1 MPTQKEYQG
10 IQIGG
15 SVPQRILGK
24 RDLSGLW
31 NMINI
36 RNQRYDEAIKQ
47 KSAIDVALGNLKLNA
62 AEDKWKYDYARKI
75 QKRIDD
81 AATMGDYGDALDT
94 AVLEAGK
101 AVSSPEVMG
110 RIRANEAY
118 EKKKQE
124 VESRNDISD
133 LTRQRWLDQNKYHYK
148 DTYDNEGNIIGG
160 TEWNAGW
167 SPVSR
172 VEITKLAQAAAQI
185 AAPYK
190 GSTSTSKSG
199 QSSVTDQNG
208 LYGEK
213 GSKSGSTMLSKSGG
227 SSRSSSY
234 SYQRLPEEKIREVF
248 DTLWKAD
255 NQAMLSLEQDYQDL
269 KWKVEK
275 LTKERD
281 ETTDEVKRK
290 SLDDELVKYNASYLG
305 NNNQPM
311 TEQEY
316 MLSKVNPLLHNM
328 AYNYV
333 QTASSVSN
341 NNSVSYGDT
350 AEGELERASRYKDG
364 NTKNLPSMPQV
375 TTSKGAPTSYGTFN
389 FNQEDSTSGITD
401 LMQQQYDRFKN
412 CK

>member
-1 MPTQKEYQG
+1 MANLKQYQDV
-10 IQIGG
+10 QIGG
-15 SVPQRILGK
+15 YIPQRILGQ
-24 RDLSGLW
+24 RDLSPLQ
-31 NMINI
+31 NYVQA
-36 RNQRYDEAIKQ
+36 RNQMWEDTIKQ

-62 AEDKWKYDYARKI
+62 AEDKWKYDYGRRI
-75 QKRIDD
+75 QKKIDE
-81 AATMGDYGDALDT
+81 AAQFGDYSRALDT

-133 LTRQRWLDQNKYHYK
+133 LTRQRWLDQNKYHYE
-148 DTYDNEGNIIGG
+148 DTYDDEGNIIGG

-172 VEITKLAQAAAQI
+172 VEITRLAQAAAQI

-248 DTLWKAD
+248 DVLWKAD
-255 NQAMLSLEQDYQDL
+255 NQAMLSLEQDYQDI

-275 LTKERD
+275 LTKERN
-281 ETTDEVKRK
+281 ETTDEAKRK
-290 SLDDELVKYNASYLG
+290 SLDDELIKYNASYLG

-311 TEQEY
+311 SEQEY

-333 QTASSVSN
+333 QTSSSVSS

-350 AEGELERASRYKDG
+350 NENSYERAKRFNDG
-364 NTKNLPSMPQV
+364 KTDGLPSLPNVV
-375 TTSKGAPTSYGTFN
+375 TTKGAPTTYGTFN
-389 FNQEDSTSGITD
+389 FGQSSTDNIND
-401 LMQQQYDRFKN
+401 LIQ
-412 CK
+412 

>member
-1 MPTQKEYQG
+1 MSTPKEYQG
-10 IQIGG
+10 VQIGG
-15 SVPQRILGK
+15 YVPQRILGK

-94 AVLEAGK
+94 AILEAGK
-101 AVSSPEVMG
+101 AVKSPEVMG

-133 LTRQRWLDQNKYHYK
+133 LTRQRWLDQNKYHYE
-148 DTYDNEGNIIGG
+148 DTYDDEGNIIGG

-248 DTLWKAD
+248 DALWKAD
-255 NQAMLSLEQDYQDL
+255 NQAMLSLEQDYQDI

-275 LTKERD
+275 LTKERN
-281 ETTDEVKRK
+281 ETTDEAKRK

-311 TEQEY
+311 SEQEY

-333 QTASSVSN
+333 QTSSSVSS

-350 AEGELERASRYKDG
+350 NENSYERAKRFNDG
-364 NTKNLPSMPQV
+364 KTDGLPSLPNVV
-375 TTSKGAPTSYGTFN
+375 TTKGAPTTYGTFN
-389 FNQEDSTSGITD
+389 FGQSSTDNIND
-401 LMQQQYDRFKN
+401 LIQ
-412 CK
+412 

>member
-1 MPTQKEYQG
+1 MSTPKEYQG
-10 IQIGG
+10 VQIGG
-15 SVPQRILGK
+15 YVPQRILGK

-94 AVLEAGK
+94 AILEAGK
-101 AVSSPEVMG
+101 AVKSPEVMG

-133 LTRQRWLDQNKYHYK
+133 LTRQRWLDQNKYHYE
-148 DTYDNEGNIIGG
+148 DTYDDEGNIIGG

-213 GSKSGSTMLSKSGG
+213 GSKSGSAMLSKSGG
-227 SSRSSSY
+227 FSRSSSY

-248 DTLWKAD
+248 DVLWKAD
-255 NQAMLSLEQDYQDL
+255 NQAMLSLEQDYQDI

-275 LTKERD
+275 LTKERN
-281 ETTDEVKRK
+281 ETTDEAKRK

-305 NNNQPM
+305 NNKQPM
-311 TEQEY
+311 SEQEY

-333 QTASSVSN
+333 QTSSSVSSN
-341 NNSVSYGDT
+341 SSVSYGDT
-350 AEGELERASRYKDG
+350 NEGSYERAKRFNDG
-364 NTKNLPSMPQV
+364 KTDGLPSLPNVV
-375 TTSKGAPTSYGTFN
+375 TTKGAPTTYGTFN
-389 FNQEDSTSGITD
+389 FGQSSTDNIND
-401 LMQQQYDRFKN
+401 LIQ
-412 CK
+412 

>member
-1 MPTQKEYQG
+1 MSTPKEYQG
-10 IQIGG
+10 VQIGG
-15 SVPQRILGK
+15 YVPQRILGK

-94 AVLEAGK
+94 AILEAGK
-101 AVSSPEVMG
+101 AVKSPEVMG

-133 LTRQRWLDQNKYHYK
+133 LTRQRWLDQNKYHYE
-148 DTYDNEGNIIGG
+148 DTYDDEGNIIGG

-248 DTLWKAD
+248 DVLWKAD
-255 NQAMLSLEQDYQDL
+255 NQAMLSLEQDYQDI

-275 LTKERD
+275 LTKERN
-281 ETTDEVKRK
+281 ETTDEAKRK

-311 TEQEY
+311 SEQEY

-333 QTASSVSN
+333 QTSSSVSS

-350 AEGELERASRYKDG
+350 NENSYERAKRFNDG
-364 NTKNLPSMPQV
+364 KTDGLPSLPNVV
-375 TTSKGAPTSYGTFN
+375 TTKGAPTTYGTFN
-389 FNQEDSTSGITD
+389 FGQSSTDNIND
-401 LMQQQYDRFKN
+401 LIQ
-412 CK
+412 

>member
-1 MPTQKEYQG
+1 MSTTKEYQG
-10 IQIGG
+10 VQIGG
-15 SVPQRILGK
+15 YVPQRILGK

-94 AVLEAGK
+94 AILEAGK
-101 AVSSPEVMG
+101 AVKSPEVMG

-133 LTRQRWLDQNKYHYK
+133 LTRQRWLDQNKYHYE
-148 DTYDNEGNIIGG
+148 DTYDDEGNIIGG

-248 DTLWKAD
+248 DVLWKAD
-255 NQAMLSLEQDYQDL
+255 NQAMLSLEQDYQDI

-275 LTKERD
+275 LTKERN
-281 ETTDEVKRK
+281 ETTDEIKRK

-311 TEQEY
+311 SEQEY

-333 QTASSVSN
+333 QTSSSVSS

-350 AEGELERASRYKDG
+350 NENSYERAKRFNDG
-364 NTKNLPSMPQV
+364 KTDGLPSLPNVV
-375 TTSKGAPTSYGTFN
+375 TTKGAPTTYGTFN
-389 FNQEDSTSGITD
+389 FGQSSTDNIND
-401 LMQQQYDRFKN
+401 LIQ
-412 CK
+412 

>member
-1 MPTQKEYQG
+1 MASSKEYQG

-110 RIRANEAY
+110 RIRANEQY

-124 VESRNDISD
+124 VETRNDISD
-133 LTRQRWLDQNKYHYK
+133 LTRQRWLDQNKYHYE

-199 QSSVTDQNG
+199 QSSVTDNNG

-213 GSKSGSTMLSKSGG
+213 GSKSGSTMLSKTGG
-227 SSRSSSY
+227 SSKSSSY
-234 SYQRLPEEKIREVF
+234 SYQRLPEEKIKEVF
-248 DTLWKAD
+248 DVLWKAD
-255 NQAMLSLEQDYQDL
+255 NQAMLSLEQDYQDI

-305 NNNQPM
+305 NNKQPM
-311 TEQEY
+311 NEQEY

-333 QTASSVSN
+333 QKASSVSS
-341 NNSVSYGDT
+341 NNSVTYGDT
-350 AEGELERASRYKDG
+350 AEGEYKRASRYKDG
-364 NTKNLPSMPQV
+364 NTKDLPSMPKV
-375 TTSKGAPTSYGTFN
+375 TTSKGAPTSYGTFDLGQGDVTYN
-389 FNQEDSTSGITD
+389 ITD
-401 LMQQQYDRFKN
+401 LIQ
-412 CK
+412 

>member
-10 IQIGG
+10 VQIGG
-15 SVPQRILGK
+15 YVPQRILGK

-148 DTYDNEGNIIGG
+148 DTYDDKGNIIGG

-199 QSSVTDQNG
+199 QSSITDQNG

-255 NQAMLSLEQDYQDL
+255 NQAMLSLEQDYQDI

-275 LTKERD
+275 LTKERN
-281 ETTDEVKRK
+281 ETTDEIKRRT
-290 SLDDELVKYNASYLG
+290 LDDELVKYNASYLG

-311 TEQEY
+311 SEQEY
-316 MLSKVNPLLHNM
+316 MLSKINPLLHNM

-333 QTASSVSN
+333 QTSSSVSS

-350 AEGELERASRYKDG
+350 NEGSYERAKRFNDG
-364 NTKNLPSMPQV
+364 KTEGLPSLPNIV
-375 TTSKGAPTSYGTFN
+375 TTKGAPTTYGTFN
-389 FNQEDSTSGITD
+389 FGQSSTDNIND
-401 LMQQQYDRFKN
+401 LMQ
-412 CK
+412 

>member
-1 MPTQKEYQG
+1 MSTPKEYQG
-10 IQIGG
+10 VQIGG
-15 SVPQRILGK
+15 YVPQRILGK

-94 AVLEAGK
+94 AILEAGK
-101 AVSSPEVMG
+101 AVKSPEVMG

-133 LTRQRWLDQNKYHYK
+133 LTRQRWLDQNKYHYE
-148 DTYDNEGNIIGG
+148 DTYDDEGNIIGG

-248 DTLWKAD
+248 DALWKAD
-255 NQAMLSLEQDYQDL
+255 NQAMLSLEQDYQDI

-275 LTKERD
+275 LTKERN
-281 ETTDEVKRK
+281 ETTDEAKRK

-311 TEQEY
+311 SEQEY

-333 QTASSVSN
+333 QTSSSVSS

-350 AEGELERASRYKDG
+350 NEGSYERAKRFNDG
-364 NTKNLPSMPQV
+364 KTDGLPSLPNVV
-375 TTSKGAPTSYGTFN
+375 TTKGAPTTYGTFN
-389 FNQEDSTSGITD
+389 FGQSSTDNIND
-401 LMQQQYDRFKN
+401 LIQ
-412 CK
+412 

>member
-1 MPTQKEYQG
+1 MSTPKEYQG
-10 IQIGG
+10 VQIGG
-15 SVPQRILGK
+15 YVPQRILGK

-94 AVLEAGK
+94 AILEAGK
-101 AVSSPEVMG
+101 AVKSPEVMG

-133 LTRQRWLDQNKYHYK
+133 LTRQRWLDQNKYHYE
-148 DTYDNEGNIIGG
+148 DTYDDEGNIIGG

-248 DTLWKAD
+248 DVLWKAD
-255 NQAMLSLEQDYQDL
+255 NQAMLSLEQDYQDI

-275 LTKERD
+275 LTKERN
-281 ETTDEVKRK
+281 ETTDETKRK

-305 NNNQPM
+305 NNKQPM
-311 TEQEY
+311 SEQEY

-333 QTASSVSN
+333 QTSSSVSSN
-341 NNSVSYGDT
+341 SSVSYGDT
-350 AEGELERASRYKDG
+350 NEGSYERAKRFNDG
-364 NTKNLPSMPQV
+364 KTDGLPSLPNVV
-375 TTSKGAPTSYGTFN
+375 TTKGAPTTYGTFN
-389 FNQEDSTSGITD
+389 FGQSSTDNIND
-401 LMQQQYDRFKN
+401 LIQ
-412 CK
+412 

>member
-1 MPTQKEYQG
+1 MSTPKEYQG
-10 IQIGG
+10 VQIGG
-15 SVPQRILGK
+15 YVPQRILGK

-94 AVLEAGK
+94 AILEAGK
-101 AVSSPEVMG
+101 AVKSPEVMG

-133 LTRQRWLDQNKYHYK
+133 LTRQRWLDQNKYHYE
-148 DTYDNEGNIIGG
+148 DTYDDEGNIIGG

-248 DTLWKAD
+248 DVLWKAD
-255 NQAMLSLEQDYQDL
+255 NQAMLSLEQDYQDI

-275 LTKERD
+275 LTKERN
-281 ETTDEVKRK
+281 ETTDEAKRK

-311 TEQEY
+311 SEQEY

-333 QTASSVSN
+333 QTSSSVSS

-350 AEGELERASRYKDG
+350 NEGSYERAKRFNDG
-364 NTKNLPSMPQV
+364 KTDGLPSLPNVV
-375 TTSKGAPTSYGTFN
+375 TTKGAPTTYGTFN
-389 FNQEDSTSGITD
+389 FGQSSTDNIND
-401 LMQQQYDRFKN
+401 LIQ
-412 CK
+412 

>member
-1 MPTQKEYQG
+1 MANLKQYQDV
-10 IQIGG
+10 QIGG
-15 SVPQRILGK
+15 YIPQRILGQ
-24 RDLSGLW
+24 RDLSPLQ
-31 NMINI
+31 NYVQA
-36 RNQRYDEAIKQ
+36 RNQMWEDTIKQ

-62 AEDKWKYDYARKI
+62 AEDKWKYDYGRRI
-75 QKRIDD
+75 QKKIDE
-81 AATMGDYGDALDT
+81 AAQFGDYSRALDT

-133 LTRQRWLDQNKYHYK
+133 LTRQRWLDQNKYHYE
-148 DTYDNEGNIIGG
+148 DTYDDEGNIIGG

-248 DTLWKAD
+248 DALWKAD
-255 NQAMLSLEQDYQDL
+255 NQAMLSLEQDYQDI

-275 LTKERD
+275 LTKERN
-281 ETTDEVKRK
+281 ETTDEAKRK

-311 TEQEY
+311 SEQEY

-333 QTASSVSN
+333 QTSSSVSS

-350 AEGELERASRYKDG
+350 NENSYERAKRFNDG
-364 NTKNLPSMPQV
+364 KTDGLPSLPNVV
-375 TTSKGAPTSYGTFN
+375 TTKGAPTTYGTFN
-389 FNQEDSTSGITD
+389 FGQSSTDNIND
-401 LMQQQYDRFKN
+401 LIQ
-412 CK
+412 

>member
-1 MPTQKEYQG
+1 MSTPKEYQSV
-10 IQIGG
+10 QIGG
-15 SVPQRILGK
+15 YVPQRILGK

-94 AVLEAGK
+94 AILEAGK

-133 LTRQRWLDQNKYHYK
+133 LTRQRWLDQNKYHYE
-148 DTYDNEGNIIGG
+148 DTYDDEGNIIGG

-248 DTLWKAD
+248 DVLWKAD
-255 NQAMLSLEQDYQDL
+255 NQAMLSLEQDYQDI

-275 LTKERD
+275 LTKERN
-281 ETTDEVKRK
+281 ETTDEAKRK

-311 TEQEY
+311 SEQEY

-333 QTASSVSN
+333 QTSSSVSS

-350 AEGELERASRYKDG
+350 NEGSYERAKRFNDG
-364 NTKNLPSMPQV
+364 KTDGLPSLPNVV
-375 TTSKGAPTSYGTFN
+375 TTKGAPTTYGTFN
-389 FNQEDSTSGITD
+389 FGQSSTDNIND
-401 LMQQQYDRFKN
+401 LIQ
-412 CK
+412 

>member
-10 IQIGG
+10 VQIGG
-15 SVPQRILGK
+15 YVPQRILGK

-62 AEDKWKYDYARKI
+62 AEDKWKYDYGRRI
-75 QKRIDD
+75 QKKIDD
-81 AATMGDYGDALDT
+81 AAQFGDYSRALDT

-133 LTRQRWLDQNKYHYK
+133 LTRQRWLDQNKYHYE
-148 DTYDNEGNIIGG
+148 DTYDDEGNIIGG

-248 DTLWKAD
+248 DVLWKAD
-255 NQAMLSLEQDYQDL
+255 NQAMLSLEQDYQDI

-275 LTKERD
+275 LTKERN
-281 ETTDEVKRK
+281 ETTDEAKRK

-311 TEQEY
+311 SEQEY

-333 QTASSVSN
+333 QTSSSVSS

-350 AEGELERASRYKDG
+350 NEGSYERAKRFNDG
-364 NTKNLPSMPQV
+364 KTDGLPSLPNVV
-375 TTSKGAPTSYGTFN
+375 TTKGAPTTYGTFN
-389 FNQEDSTSGITD
+389 FGQSSTDNIND
-401 LMQQQYDRFKN
+401 LIQ
-412 CK
+412 

>member
-1 MPTQKEYQG
+1 MSTPKEYQG
-10 IQIGG
+10 VQIGG
-15 SVPQRILGK
+15 YVPQRILGK

-94 AVLEAGK
+94 AILEAGK

-133 LTRQRWLDQNKYHYK
+133 LTRQRWLDQNKYHYE
-148 DTYDNEGNIIGG
+148 DTYDDEGNIIGG

-248 DTLWKAD
+248 DVLWKAD
-255 NQAMLSLEQDYQDL
+255 NQAMLSLEQDYQDI

-275 LTKERD
+275 LTKERN
-281 ETTDEVKRK
+281 ETTDEAKRK

-311 TEQEY
+311 SEQEY

-333 QTASSVSN
+333 QTSSSVSS

-350 AEGELERASRYKDG
+350 NENSYERAKRFNDG
-364 NTKNLPSMPQV
+364 KTDGLPSLPNVV
-375 TTSKGAPTSYGTFN
+375 TTKGAPTTYGTFN
-389 FNQEDSTSGITD
+389 FGQSSTDNIND
-401 LMQQQYDRFKN
+401 LIQ
-412 CK
+412 

>member
-1 MPTQKEYQG
+1 MSTPKEYQSV
-10 IQIGG
+10 QIGG
-15 SVPQRILGK
+15 YVPQRILGK

-94 AVLEAGK
+94 AILEAGK
-101 AVSSPEVMG
+101 AVKSPEVMG

-133 LTRQRWLDQNKYHYK
+133 LTRQRWLDQNKYHYE
-148 DTYDNEGNIIGG
+148 DTYDDEGNIIGG

-199 QSSVTDQNG
+199 QNSVTDQNG

-248 DTLWKAD
+248 DVLWKAD
-255 NQAMLSLEQDYQDL
+255 NQAMLSLEQDYQDI

-275 LTKERD
+275 LTKERN
-281 ETTDEVKRK
+281 ETTDEAKRK

-311 TEQEY
+311 SEQEY

-328 AYNYV
+328 AYNYI
-333 QTASSVSN
+333 QTSSSVSS

-350 AEGELERASRYKDG
+350 NEGSYERAKRFNDG
-364 NTKNLPSMPQV
+364 KTDGLPSLPNVV
-375 TTSKGAPTSYGTFN
+375 TTKGAPTTYGTFN
-389 FNQEDSTSGITD
+389 FGQSSTDNIND
-401 LMQQQYDRFKN
+401 LIQ
-412 CK
+412 

>member
-1 MPTQKEYQG
+1 MSTPKEYQG
-10 IQIGG
+10 VQIGG
-15 SVPQRILGK
+15 YVPQRILGK

-94 AVLEAGK
+94 AILEAGK

-133 LTRQRWLDQNKYHYK
+133 LTRQRWLDQNKYHYE
-148 DTYDNEGNIIGG
+148 DTYDDEGNIIGG

-248 DTLWKAD
+248 DALWKAD
-255 NQAMLSLEQDYQDL
+255 NQAMLSLEQDYQDI

-275 LTKERD
+275 LTKERN
-281 ETTDEVKRK
+281 ETTDEAKRK

-311 TEQEY
+311 SEQEY

-333 QTASSVSN
+333 QTSSSVSS

-350 AEGELERASRYKDG
+350 NENSYERAKRFNDG
-364 NTKNLPSMPQV
+364 KTDGLPSLPNVV
-375 TTSKGAPTSYGTFN
+375 TTKGAPTTYGTFN
-389 FNQEDSTSGITD
+389 FGQSSTDNIND
-401 LMQQQYDRFKN
+401 LIQ
-412 CK
+412 

>member
-1 MPTQKEYQG
+1 MSTPKEYQG
-10 IQIGG
+10 VQIGG
-15 SVPQRILGK
+15 YVPQRILGK

-94 AVLEAGK
+94 AILEAGK
-101 AVSSPEVMG
+101 AVTSPEVMG

-133 LTRQRWLDQNKYHYK
+133 LTRQRWLDQNKYHYE
-148 DTYDNEGNIIGG
+148 DTYDDEGNIIGG

-248 DTLWKAD
+248 DVLWKAD
-255 NQAMLSLEQDYQDL
+255 NQAMLSLEQDYQDI

-275 LTKERD
+275 LTKERN
-281 ETTDEVKRK
+281 ETTDETKRK

-311 TEQEY
+311 SEQEY

-333 QTASSVSN
+333 QTSSSVSS

-350 AEGELERASRYKDG
+350 NEGSYERAKRFNDG
-364 NTKNLPSMPQV
+364 KTDGLPSLPNVV
-375 TTSKGAPTSYGTFN
+375 TTKGAPTTYGTFDLGQGDN
-389 FNQEDSTSGITD
+389 TNSIMD
-401 LMQQQYDRFKN
+401 LMQ
-412 CK
+412 

>member
-1 MPTQKEYQG
+1 MTTPKEYQG
-10 IQIGG
+10 VQIGG
-15 SVPQRILGK
+15 YVPQRILGK

-94 AVLEAGK
+94 AILEAGK
-101 AVSSPEVMG
+101 AVKSPEIMG

-133 LTRQRWLDQNKYHYK
+133 LTRQRWLDQNKYHYE
-148 DTYDNEGNIIGG
+148 DTYDDEGNIIGG

-199 QSSVTDQNG
+199 QNSVTDQNG

-248 DTLWKAD
+248 DALWKAD
-255 NQAMLSLEQDYQDL
+255 NQAMLSLEQDYQDI

-281 ETTDEVKRK
+281 ETTDEAKRK
-290 SLDDELVKYNASYLG
+290 SLDNELVKYNASYLG

-311 TEQEY
+311 SEQEY

-333 QTASSVSN
+333 QTSSSVSS

-389 FNQEDSTSGITD
+389 FGQGDSTSGITD
-401 LMQQQYDRFKN
+401 LMQ
-412 CK
+412 

>member
-1 MPTQKEYQG
+1 MANLKQYQDV
-10 IQIGG
+10 QIGG
-15 SVPQRILGK
+15 YIPQRILGQ
-24 RDLSGLW
+24 RDLSPLQ
-31 NMINI
+31 NYVQA
-36 RNQRYDEAIKQ
+36 RNQMWEDTIKQ

-94 AVLEAGK
+94 AILEAGK
-101 AVSSPEVMG
+101 AVKSPEVMG

-133 LTRQRWLDQNKYHYK
+133 LTRQRWLDQNKYHYE
-148 DTYDNEGNIIGG
+148 DTYDDEGNIIGG

-248 DTLWKAD
+248 DVLWKAD
-255 NQAMLSLEQDYQDL
+255 NQAMLSLEQDYQDI

-275 LTKERD
+275 LTKERN
-281 ETTDEVKRK
+281 ETTDEAKRK

-311 TEQEY
+311 SEQEY

-333 QTASSVSN
+333 QTSSSVSS

-350 AEGELERASRYKDG
+350 NEGSYERAKRFNDG
-364 NTKNLPSMPQV
+364 KTDGLPSLPNVV
-375 TTSKGAPTSYGTFN
+375 TTKGAPTTYGTFN
-389 FNQEDSTSGITD
+389 FGQSSTDNIND
-401 LMQQQYDRFKN
+401 LIQ
-412 CK
+412 

>member
-1 MPTQKEYQG
+1 MANLKQYQDV
-10 IQIGG
+10 QIGG
-15 SVPQRILGK
+15 YVPQRILGQ
-24 RDLSGLW
+24 RDLSPLQ
-31 NMINI
+31 NYVQA
-36 RNQRYDEAIKQ
+36 RNKMWEDTIKQ
-47 KSAIDVALGNLKLNA
+47 KSAIDVALGNLKLNV
-62 AEDKWKYDYARKI
+62 AEDKWKYDYGRRI
-75 QKRIDD
+75 QKKIDE
-81 AATMGDYGDALDT
+81 AAQFGDYSRALNT

-133 LTRQRWLDQNKYHYK
+133 LTRQRWLDQNKYHYE
-148 DTYDNEGNIIGG
+148 DTYDDEGNIIGG

-167 SPVSR
+167 SPVSK

-199 QSSVTDQNG
+199 QNSVTDQNG

-248 DTLWKAD
+248 DVLWKAD
-255 NQAMLSLEQDYQDL
+255 NQAMLSLEQDYQDI

-275 LTKERD
+275 LTKERN
-281 ETTDEVKRK
+281 ETTDETKRK

-311 TEQEY
+311 SEQEY
-316 MLSKVNPLLHNM
+316 MLSKINPLLHNM

-333 QTASSVSN
+333 QTSSSVSS

-350 AEGELERASRYKDG
+350 NENSYERAKRFNDG
-364 NTKNLPSMPQV
+364 KTEGLPSLPNIV
-375 TTSKGAPTSYGTFN
+375 TTKGAPTTYGTFN
-389 FNQEDSTSGITD
+389 FGQSSTDNIND
-401 LMQQQYDRFKN
+401 LMQ
-412 CK
+412 

>member
-1 MPTQKEYQG
+1 MASSKQYQG

-15 SVPQRILGK
+15 NVPQRILGQ
-24 RDLSGLW
+24 RDLSPLQ
-31 NMINI
+31 NYVQA
-36 RNQRYDEAIKQ
+36 RNQMWEDTIKQ

-62 AEDKWKYDYARKI
+62 AEDKWKYDYGRKI
-75 QKRIDD
+75 QKKIDD
-81 AATMGDYGDALDT
+81 AAQFGDYSRALDT
-94 AVLEAGK
+94 ATLEAGK

-227 SSRSSSY
+227 SSKSSSY

-275 LTKERD
+275 LTKERN

-290 SLDDELVKYNASYLG
+290 SLDDELIKYNASYLG
-305 NNNQPM
+305 NNNQAM
-311 TEQEY
+311 SEQEY
-316 MLSKVNPLLHNM
+316 MLSKVNPLLHAM
-328 AYNYV
+328 AYNYI
-333 QTASSVSN
+333 QTSSSVSN

-375 TTSKGAPTSYGTFN
+375 TTSKGAPTSYGMFN
-389 FNQEDSTSGITD
+389 FNQGDSTSGITD
-401 LMQQQYDRFKN
+401 LIQ
-412 CK
+412 

>member
-1 MPTQKEYQG
+1 MSTPKEYQSV
-10 IQIGG
+10 QIGG
-15 SVPQRILGK
+15 YIPQRILGK

-94 AVLEAGK
+94 AILEAGK
-101 AVSSPEVMG
+101 AVKSPEVMG

-133 LTRQRWLDQNKYHYK
+133 LTRQRWLDQNKYHYE
-148 DTYDNEGNIIGG
+148 DTYDDEGNIIGG

-248 DTLWKAD
+248 DVLWKAD
-255 NQAMLSLEQDYQDL
+255 NQAMLSLEQDYQDI

-275 LTKERD
+275 LTKERN
-281 ETTDEVKRK
+281 ETTDEAKRK

-311 TEQEY
+311 SEQEY

-333 QTASSVSN
+333 QTSSSVSS

-350 AEGELERASRYKDG
+350 NEGSYERAKRFNDG
-364 NTKNLPSMPQV
+364 KTDGLPSLPNVV
-375 TTSKGAPTSYGTFN
+375 TTKGAPTTYGTFN
-389 FNQEDSTSGITD
+389 FGQSSTDNIND
-401 LMQQQYDRFKN
+401 LIQ
-412 CK
+412 

>member
-1 MPTQKEYQG
+1 
-10 IQIGG
+10 
-15 SVPQRILGK
+15 
-24 RDLSGLW
+24 
-31 NMINI
+31 
-36 RNQRYDEAIKQ
+36 
-47 KSAIDVALGNLKLNA
+47 
-62 AEDKWKYDYARKI
+62 
-75 QKRIDD
+75 
-81 AATMGDYGDALDT
+81 
-94 AVLEAGK
+94 
-101 AVSSPEVMG
+101 MG

-133 LTRQRWLDQNKYHYK
+133 LTRQRWLDQNKYHYE
-148 DTYDNEGNIIGG
+148 DTYDDEGNIIGG

-248 DTLWKAD
+248 DALWKAD
-255 NQAMLSLEQDYQDL
+255 NQAMLSLEQDYQDI

-275 LTKERD
+275 LTKERN
-281 ETTDEVKRK
+281 ETTDETKRK

-311 TEQEY
+311 SEQEY

-333 QTASSVSN
+333 QTSSSVSS

-350 AEGELERASRYKDG
+350 NEGSYERAKRFNDG
-364 NTKNLPSMPQV
+364 KTDGLPSLPNVV
-375 TTSKGAPTSYGTFN
+375 TTKGAPTTYGTFN
-389 FNQEDSTSGITD
+389 FGQSSTDNIND
-401 LMQQQYDRFKN
+401 LMQ
-412 CK
+412 

>member
-1 MPTQKEYQG
+1 MSTPKEYQSV
-10 IQIGG
+10 QIGG
-15 SVPQRILGK
+15 YVPQRILGK

-94 AVLEAGK
+94 AILEAGK
-101 AVSSPEVMG
+101 AVKSPEVMG

-133 LTRQRWLDQNKYHYK
+133 LTRQRWLDQNKYHYE
-148 DTYDNEGNIIGG
+148 DTYDDEGNIIGG

-248 DTLWKAD
+248 DVLWKAD
-255 NQAMLSLEQDYQDL
+255 NQAMLSLEQDYQDI

-275 LTKERD
+275 LTKERN
-281 ETTDEVKRK
+281 ETTDEAKRK

-311 TEQEY
+311 SEQEY

-333 QTASSVSN
+333 QTSSSVSS

-350 AEGELERASRYKDG
+350 NEGSYERAKRFNDG
-364 NTKNLPSMPQV
+364 KTDGLPSLPNVV
-375 TTSKGAPTSYGTFN
+375 TTKGAPTTYGTFN
-389 FNQEDSTSGITD
+389 FGQSSTDNIND
-401 LMQQQYDRFKN
+401 LIQ
-412 CK
+412 

>member
-1 MPTQKEYQG
+1 MSTPKEYQG
-10 IQIGG
+10 VQIGG
-15 SVPQRILGK
+15 YVPQRILGK

-47 KSAIDVALGNLKLNA
+47 KSAIDVALGNLKLNS

-133 LTRQRWLDQNKYHYK
+133 LTRQRWLDQNKYHYE
-148 DTYDNEGNIIGG
+148 DTYDDEGNIIGG

-190 GSTSTSKSG
+190 GSTSTSKG
-199 QSSVTDQNG
+199 DQSSITDQNG

-248 DTLWKAD
+248 DVLWKAD
-255 NQAMLSLEQDYQDL
+255 NQAMLSLEQDYQDI

-275 LTKERD
+275 LTKERN
-281 ETTDEVKRK
+281 ETTDETKRK

-311 TEQEY
+311 SEQEY

-333 QTASSVSN
+333 QTSSSVSS

-350 AEGELERASRYKDG
+350 NEGSYERAKRFNDG
-364 NTKNLPSMPQV
+364 KTDGLPSLPNVV
-375 TTSKGAPTSYGTFN
+375 TTKGAPTTYGTFN
-389 FNQEDSTSGITD
+389 FGQSSTDNIND
-401 LMQQQYDRFKN
+401 LIQ
-412 CK
+412 

>member
-10 IQIGG
+10 VQIGG
-15 SVPQRILGK
+15 YVPQRILGK

-148 DTYDNEGNIIGG
+148 DTYDDKGNIIGG

-199 QSSVTDQNG
+199 QSSITDQNG

-255 NQAMLSLEQDYQDL
+255 NQAMLSLEQDYQDI

-275 LTKERD
+275 LTKERN
-281 ETTDEVKRK
+281 ETTDEIKRRT
-290 SLDDELVKYNASYLG
+290 LDDELVKYNASYLG

-311 TEQEY
+311 SEQEY
-316 MLSKVNPLLHNM
+316 MLSKINPLLHNM

-333 QTASSVSN
+333 QTSSSVSS
-341 NNSVSYGDT
+341 NNSISYGDT
-350 AEGELERASRYKDG
+350 NEGSYERAKRFNDG
-364 NTKNLPSMPQV
+364 KTEGLPSLPNIV
-375 TTSKGAPTSYGTFN
+375 TTKGAPTTYGTFN
-389 FNQEDSTSGITD
+389 FGQSSTDNIND
-401 LMQQQYDRFKN
+401 LMQ
-412 CK
+412 

>member
-1 MPTQKEYQG
+1 MANLKQYQDV
-10 IQIGG
+10 QIGG
-15 SVPQRILGK
+15 YVPQRILGQ
-24 RDLSGLW
+24 RDLSPLQ
-31 NMINI
+31 NYVQT
-36 RNQRYDEAIKQ
+36 RNQMWEDAIKQ

-133 LTRQRWLDQNKYHYK
+133 LTRQRWLDQNKYHYE
-148 DTYDNEGNIIGG
+148 DTYDDEGNIIGG

-227 SSRSSSY
+227 SSKSSSY

-248 DTLWKAD
+248 DVLWKAD
-255 NQAMLSLEQDYQDL
+255 NQAMLSLEQDYQDI

-275 LTKERD
+275 LTKERN
-281 ETTDEVKRK
+281 ETTDEIKRR

-311 TEQEY
+311 SEQEY

-333 QTASSVSN
+333 QTSSSVSS

-350 AEGELERASRYKDG
+350 NENSYERAKRFNDG
-364 NTKNLPSMPQV
+364 KTEGLPSLPNIV
-375 TTSKGAPTSYGTFN
+375 TTKGAPTTYGTFN
-389 FNQEDSTSGITD
+389 FGQSSTDNIND
-401 LMQQQYDRFKN
+401 LMQ
-412 CK
+412 

>member
-1 MPTQKEYQG
+1 MANLKQYQDV
-10 IQIGG
+10 QIGG
-15 SVPQRILGK
+15 YVPQRILGQ
-24 RDLSGLW
+24 RDLSPLQ
-31 NMINI
+31 NYVQA
-36 RNQRYDEAIKQ
+36 RNQMWEDTIKQ

-62 AEDKWKYDYARKI
+62 AEDKWKYDYARKV

-133 LTRQRWLDQNKYHYK
+133 LTRQRWLDQNKYHYE
-148 DTYDNEGNIIGG
+148 DTYDDEGNIIGG

-248 DTLWKAD
+248 DVLWKAD
-255 NQAMLSLEQDYQDL
+255 NQAMLSLEQDYQDI

-281 ETTDEVKRK
+281 ETTDEIKRK

-305 NNNQPM
+305 NNKQPM
-311 TEQEY
+311 SEQEY

-333 QTASSVSN
+333 QTSSSVSS

-350 AEGELERASRYKDG
+350 NENSYERAKRFNDG
-364 NTKNLPSMPQV
+364 KTDGLPSLPNVV
-375 TTSKGAPTSYGTFN
+375 TTKGAPTTYGTFN
-389 FNQEDSTSGITD
+389 FGQSSTDNIND
-401 LMQQQYDRFKN
+401 LIQ
-412 CK
+412 

>member
-10 IQIGG
+10 VQIGG
-15 SVPQRILGK
+15 YVPQRILGK

-133 LTRQRWLDQNKYHYK
+133 LTRQRWLDQNKYHYE
-148 DTYDNEGNIIGG
+148 DTYDDEGNIIGG

-248 DTLWKAD
+248 DVLWKAD
-255 NQAMLSLEQDYQDL
+255 NQAMLSLEQDYQDI

-275 LTKERD
+275 LTKERN
-281 ETTDEVKRK
+281 ETTDETKRK

-311 TEQEY
+311 SEQEY

-333 QTASSVSN
+333 QTSSSVSS

-350 AEGELERASRYKDG
+350 NENSYERAKRFNDG
-364 NTKNLPSMPQV
+364 KTDGLPSLPNVV
-375 TTSKGAPTSYGTFN
+375 TTKGAPTTYGTFN
-389 FNQEDSTSGITD
+389 FGQSSTDNIND
-401 LMQQQYDRFKN
+401 LMQ
-412 CK
+412 

>member
-1 MPTQKEYQG
+1 MSTPKEYQG
-10 IQIGG
+10 VQIGG
-15 SVPQRILGK
+15 YVPQRILGK

-94 AVLEAGK
+94 AILEAGK
-101 AVSSPEVMG
+101 AIKSPEVMG

-133 LTRQRWLDQNKYHYK
+133 LTRQRWLDQNKYHYE
-148 DTYDNEGNIIGG
+148 DTYDDEGNIIGG

-248 DTLWKAD
+248 DVLWKAD
-255 NQAMLSLEQDYQDL
+255 NQAMLSLEQDYQDI

-281 ETTDEVKRK
+281 ETTDETKRK

-311 TEQEY
+311 SEQEY

-333 QTASSVSN
+333 QTSSSVSS

-350 AEGELERASRYKDG
+350 NEGSYERAKRFNDG
-364 NTKNLPSMPQV
+364 KTDGLPSLPNVV
-375 TTSKGAPTSYGTFN
+375 TTKGAPTTYGTFN
-389 FNQEDSTSGITD
+389 FGQSSTDNIND
-401 LMQQQYDRFKN
+401 LIQ
-412 CK
+412 

>member
-133 LTRQRWLDQNKYHYK
+133 LTRQRWFDQNKYHYE

-199 QSSVTDQNG
+199 QSSITDQNG

-248 DTLWKAD
+248 NTLWKAD
-255 NQAMLSLEQDYQDL
+255 NQAMLSLEQDYQDI

-333 QTASSVSN
+333 QTASSVSS

-389 FNQEDSTSGITD
+389 FNQGDSTSGITN
-401 LMQQQYDRFKN
+401 LMQ
-412 CK
+412 

>member
-1 MPTQKEYQG
+1 MSTTKEYQG
-10 IQIGG
+10 VQIGG
-15 SVPQRILGK
+15 YVPQRILGK

-94 AVLEAGK
+94 AILEAGK
-101 AVSSPEVMG
+101 AVSSPEVIG

-133 LTRQRWLDQNKYHYK
+133 LTRQRWLDQNKYHYE
-148 DTYDNEGNIIGG
+148 DTYDDEGNIIGG

-248 DTLWKAD
+248 DVLWKAD
-255 NQAMLSLEQDYQDL
+255 NQAMLSLEQDYQDI

-275 LTKERD
+275 LTKERN
-281 ETTDEVKRK
+281 ETTDEIKRK

-311 TEQEY
+311 SEQEY

-333 QTASSVSN
+333 QTSSSVSS

-350 AEGELERASRYKDG
+350 NEGSYERAKRFNDG
-364 NTKNLPSMPQV
+364 KTEGLPSLPNVV
-375 TTSKGAPTSYGTFN
+375 TTKGAPTTYGTFN
-389 FNQEDSTSGITD
+389 FGQSSTDNIND
-401 LMQQQYDRFKN
+401 LIQ
-412 CK
+412 

>member
-124 VESRNDISD
+124 VETRNDISD
-133 LTRQRWLDQNKYHYK
+133 LTRQRWLDQNKYHYE
-148 DTYDNEGNIIGG
+148 DTYDDEGNIIGG

-199 QSSVTDQNG
+199 QSSVTDNNG

-213 GSKSGSTMLSKSGG
+213 GSKSGSTMLSKTGG
-227 SSRSSSY
+227 SSKSSSY
-234 SYQRLPEEKIREVF
+234 SYQRLPEEKIKEVF
-248 DTLWKAD
+248 DVLWKAD
-255 NQAMLSLEQDYQDL
+255 NQAMLSLEQDYQDI

-305 NNNQPM
+305 NNKQAMN
-311 TEQEY
+311 EQEY

-333 QTASSVSN
+333 QKASSVSS
-341 NNSVSYGDT
+341 NNSVTYGDN
-350 AEGELERASRYKDG
+350 AEGEYERASRYKDG
-364 NTKNLPSMPQV
+364 NTKDLPSMPKV
-375 TTSKGAPTSYGTFN
+375 TTSKGAPTSYGTFDLGQGDVTYN
-389 FNQEDSTSGITD
+389 ITD
-401 LMQQQYDRFKN
+401 LIQ
-412 CK
+412 

>member
-1 MPTQKEYQG
+1 MPIQKEYQG
-10 IQIGG
+10 VQIGG
-15 SVPQRILGK
+15 YVPQRILGK

-94 AVLEAGK
+94 AILEAGK
-101 AVSSPEVMG
+101 AVKSPEVMG

-133 LTRQRWLDQNKYHYK
+133 LTRQRWLDQNKYHYE
-148 DTYDNEGNIIGG
+148 DTYDDEGNIIGG

-248 DTLWKAD
+248 DVLWKAD
-255 NQAMLSLEQDYQDL
+255 NQAMLSLEQDYQDI

-275 LTKERD
+275 LTKERN
-281 ETTDEVKRK
+281 ETTDEAKRK

-311 TEQEY
+311 SEQEY

-333 QTASSVSN
+333 QTSSSVSS

-350 AEGELERASRYKDG
+350 NENSYERAKRFNDG
-364 NTKNLPSMPQV
+364 KTDGLPSLPNVV
-375 TTSKGAPTSYGTFN
+375 TTKGAPTTYGTFN
-389 FNQEDSTSGITD
+389 FGQSSTDNIND
-401 LMQQQYDRFKN
+401 LIQ
-412 CK
+412 

>member
-133 LTRQRWLDQNKYHYK
+133 LTRQRWLDQNKYHYE

-234 SYQRLPEEKIREVF
+234 SYQRLPEEKIKEVF
-248 DTLWKAD
+248 DVLWKAD
-255 NQAMLSLEQDYQDL
+255 NQAMLSLEQDYQDI

-281 ETTDEVKRK
+281 ETIDEVKRK
-290 SLDDELVKYNASYLG
+290 SLDDELIKYNASYLG
-305 NNNQPM
+305 NNKQPM
-311 TEQEY
+311 SEQEY
-316 MLSKVNPLLHNM
+316 MLSKVNPLLHAM
-328 AYNYV
+328 AYNYI
-333 QTASSVSN
+333 QKSSSVSS

-350 AEGELERASRYKDG
+350 AEGEYERASRYKDG
-364 NTKNLPSMPQV
+364 NTKNLPDMPKV
-375 TTSKGAPTSYGTFN
+375 TTSKGAPTSYGTFDLGQGDVTYN
-389 FNQEDSTSGITD
+389 ITD
-401 LMQQQYDRFKN
+401 LIQ
-412 CK
+412 

>member
-1 MPTQKEYQG
+1 MSTPKEYQG
-10 IQIGG
+10 VQIGG
-15 SVPQRILGK
+15 YVPQRILGK

-94 AVLEAGK
+94 AILEAGK
-101 AVSSPEVMG
+101 AVKSPEVMG

-133 LTRQRWLDQNKYHYK
+133 LTRQRWLDQNKYHYE
-148 DTYDNEGNIIGG
+148 DTYDDEGNIIGG

-248 DTLWKAD
+248 DALWKAD
-255 NQAMLSLEQDYQDL
+255 NQAMLSLEQDYQDI

-275 LTKERD
+275 LTKERNETID
-281 ETTDEVKRK
+281 ETKRK

-311 TEQEY
+311 SEQEY

-333 QTASSVSN
+333 QTSSSVSS

-350 AEGELERASRYKDG
+350 NENSYERAKRFNDG
-364 NTKNLPSMPQV
+364 KTDGLPSLPNVV
-375 TTSKGAPTSYGTFN
+375 TTKGAPTTYGTFN
-389 FNQEDSTSGITD
+389 FGQSSTDNIND
-401 LMQQQYDRFKN
+401 LIQ
-412 CK
+412 